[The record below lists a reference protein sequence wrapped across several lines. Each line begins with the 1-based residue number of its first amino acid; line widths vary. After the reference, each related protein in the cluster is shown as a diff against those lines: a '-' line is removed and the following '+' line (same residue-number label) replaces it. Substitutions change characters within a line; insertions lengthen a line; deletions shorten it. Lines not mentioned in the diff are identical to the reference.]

1 MQGRRLD
8 WVRTA
13 ALAMLA
19 LAAPPARAQV
29 AYEAQV
35 SRDAPKAAVPGRT
48 SMVVSANPIATAAGR
63 EIIDAGGS
71 AVDAAIAMQLVLGIV
86 EPQSQGIGGGGFLLT
101 FDAASREITSFDGR
115 ETAPASATPALFL
128 DADGKQRPFPQGYVG
143 GHTVGVP
150 GMLRMMEMA
159 HRRHGKLAWVRL
171 FQPAIRIATD
181 GFAISPRLNAAL
193 TSARDIARQFPAMHS
208 HYYQA
213 DGTPKP
219 VGTVLRNPELAQL
232 LREIATGGAD
242 AYYVGPAAA
251 RAAAAIAGAPLSP
264 VRVTADEFADYR
276 SVERPPVC
284 GRYRAYTVCS
294 MGPPSSGATTLL
306 GELTMLERFDLGSL
320 GPSSPQAIHL
330 IAEATSLAFADR
342 EMYLA
347 DPAFAEVPVAGLTD
361 SGYLRARGRLIDP
374 DKAGPPSTAGTPPG
388 LVQSARAPGLSAEL
402 PSTSHWAVVDK
413 AGNAATFT
421 GSIQSGF
428 GSFIMV
434 DGYLLN
440 NELTDFAMRPE
451 ADGRPIV
458 NRAEAGKRPRSSM
471 SPTLVFDDQ
480 GRLVLALGSAGGSRI
495 IGHVLKTIVGV
506 VDWGLDV
513 QQAISLPNL
522 HGANPRIEVEAG
534 TPLEPMKP
542 ALEAMGHSV
551 VARANISGLTGI
563 QVIHASDGTRRYLG
577 GVDPRREGVA
587 SGD

>member
-1 MQGRRLD
+1 MAGWRFA
-8 WVRTA
+8 WVVA
-13 ALAMLA
+13 AAVA
-19 LAAPPARAQV
+19 LPSSMMPPAHAQV
-29 AYEAQV
+29 AFEAQV
-35 SRDAPKAAVPGRT
+35 SREAPKMAATGRS
-48 SMVVSANPIATAAGR
+48 SMVVSANPVATAAGR
-63 EIIDAGGS
+63 EILGAGGS

-101 FDAASREITSFDGR
+101 FDAARREIASFDGR
-115 ETAPASATPALFL
+115 EAAPASATPALFM

-143 GHTVGVP
+143 GHTVGIP

-159 HRRHGKLAWVRL
+159 HRRHGKLAWARL
-171 FQPAIRIATD
+171 FQPAIRVATD

-193 TSARDIARQFPAMHS
+193 ASARDIARQFPAMHS
-208 HYYQA
+208 HYYQP
-213 DGTPKP
+213 DGAPKP
-219 VGTVLRNPELAQL
+219 VGTVLRNPELARL
-232 LREIATGGAD
+232 LKAIAAGGAD
-242 AYYVGPAAA
+242 AYYIGPAAA
-251 RAAAAIAGAPLSP
+251 RAAAAIADAPLSP

-276 SVERPPVC
+276 AVERPPVC

-306 GELTMLERFDLGSL
+306 GELKMLERFDLRSL
-320 GPSSPQAIHL
+320 GPSSPQAVHL

-347 DPAFAEVPVAGLTD
+347 DPAFADVPVAGLTD
-361 SGYLRARGRLIDP
+361 SGYLRTRSLLIDP
-374 DKAGPPSTAGTPPG
+374 DKAGPPATAGTPPG
-388 LVQSARAPGLSAEL
+388 LVQSARAPGRSAEL
-402 PSTSHWAVVDK
+402 PSTSHWTVVDK

-451 ADGRPIV
+451 ADGVAVV

-495 IGHVLKTIVGV
+495 IGHVLKTVVGV
-506 VDWGLDV
+506 LDWGLDV

-522 HGANPRIEVEAG
+522 HGDNPRIEVEAG
-534 TPLEPMKP
+534 TPLEAMTP
-542 ALEAMGHSV
+542 ALEAMGHKV
-551 VARANISGLTGI
+551 VTRANISGLTGI
-563 QVIHASDGTRRYLG
+563 QVVRDADGAVRYLG